1 MRHLEGLVRDFVE
14 ASVAPSTARVYATGQ
29 RRYLS
34 FCRKSGSNPI
44 PLSENQMCLFVA
56 HLADEGLQHSSIKG
70 YLSAVRRMQI
80 VFGLG
85 DPFVASWPLLECT
98 LRGIKLG
105 QAKRSTTRSQPRLP
119 ITPAI
124 LRWLR
129 CFWEA
134 EKHNPDHI
142 MLWAACCMCFFGF
155 LRSGEVTV
163 PSAKE
168 YDPGGHLSEGDV
180 TLDNVSAP
188 TLVQVR
194 IKASKTDPFRKGV
207 VVYLGRTDNDL
218 CPVGAVAAYLAVRG
232 REPGPFFKFAKG
244 APLSRT
250 ALVSRMRTALRSSG
264 VEASKYSGHSFRIG
278 AATTAA
284 SAGIEDS
291 LIKTLGRWES
301 AAYLL
306 YIRVPRDR
314 LTAVSRRLSVA

>member
-1 MRHLEGLVRDFVE
+1 
-14 ASVAPSTARVYATGQ
+14 
-29 RRYLS
+29 
-34 FCRKSGSNPI
+34 
-44 PLSENQMCLFVA
+44 
-56 HLADEGLQHSSIKG
+56 
-70 YLSAVRRMQI
+70 
-80 VFGLG
+80 
-85 DPFVASWPLLECT
+85 
-98 LRGIKLG
+98 
-105 QAKRSTTRSQPRLP
+105 
-119 ITPAI
+119 
-124 LRWLR
+124 
-129 CFWEA
+129 
-134 EKHNPDHI
+134 

-155 LRSGEVTV
+155 LRSVEVTV

-168 YDPGGHLSEGDV
+168 YDPGGHLSEGDM
-180 TLDNVSAP
+180 TLDIVSAP

-194 IKASKTDPFRKGV
+194 IKVSKTDPFRKGV

-218 CPVGAVAAYLAVRG
+218 CPVGAVAAYLAVRC

-250 ALVSRMRTALRSSG
+250 VLVSRMKTALGSSG